1 MKIINIVHRNS
12 ITRGEQGTE
21 GYSNAAFGFWTMSN
35 GVKVNIMVHR
45 CICGGRTHGSVVL
58 SAYAGTAWKFSY
70 VDVQDALRYARDV
83 AQKWAHSPAHL
94 MEFWDIRY
102 DI

>member
-1 MKIINIVHRNS
+1 MKIISIEHRNS
-12 ITRGEQGTE
+12 IRRGEPGTE
-21 GYSNAAFGFWTMSN
+21 GFSNAAFAFWTMDN

-45 CICGGRTHGSVVL
+45 CIYGHATHGSVVL

-70 VDVQDALRYARDV
+70 VDVQDALYHARDV
-83 AQKWAHSPAHL
+83 VRKWAYSPAHL
-94 MEFWDIRY
+94 MEFWDIRI